1 MSIDPGF
8 SNGCKCA
15 IIACDGSPLDTFRVF
30 LNQERKMTETIS
42 RKIDQFQIEKICIGD
57 GCGNADAERVIGQ
70 LIESRKKVN
79 TEFCRIR
86 EAGASVYSC
95 SKIGCEDLPN
105 SEPGERGAITLAR
118 RIINPIGELVKV
130 IPESMGIGKDLI
142 VK

>member
-1 MSIDPGF
+1 M
-8 SNGCKCA
+8 
-15 IIACDGSPLDTFRVF
+15 
-30 LNQERKMTETIS
+30 NQERRMAETIS
-42 RKIDQFQIEKICIGD
+42 RKIDKFQIEKICIGD

-70 LIESRKKVN
+70 LIESRKNSRV
-79 TEFCRIR
+79 EFCRIR

-130 IPESMGIGKDLI
+130 NPESMGIGRDYPKPSSLI
-142 VK
+142 VAFMNPCIRLRR